1 MEEKFE
7 EIDVQELK
15 DKLEAAEH
23 RIGDLEET
31 VDSLTRFAQIGMAAI
46 EMLVEKKVL
55 NRQKLNKRVA
65 QFEESLSKYYEEEF
79 ETLLAEEER
88 NMLAELDEDEMHKA

>member
-1 MEEKFE
+1 
-7 EIDVQELK
+7 
-15 DKLEAAEH
+15 
-23 RIGDLEET
+23 
-31 VDSLTRFAQIGMAAI
+31 MAAI